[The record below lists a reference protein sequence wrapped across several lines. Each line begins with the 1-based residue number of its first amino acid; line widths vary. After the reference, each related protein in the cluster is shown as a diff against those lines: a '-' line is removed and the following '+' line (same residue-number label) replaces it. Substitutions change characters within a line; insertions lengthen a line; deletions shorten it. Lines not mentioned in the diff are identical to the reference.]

1 MPFRTVPS
9 DYLTVGEIMK
19 NSFLT
24 GSFLASRAK
33 AYHFKNTHK
42 PEAAPFNRQQLERR
56 FARRAE
62 RFERRKG
69 GYSLTLQASAIGAC
83 LALIGVLNLPLYQ
96 QDTFEIQFVQQELV
110 EMEEIVQTAQ
120 QLTPPLPPR
129 PPVPV
134 EVPNDE
140 VLENDVLD
148 LDASLDI
155 NEPLAALPPPPPPV
169 EEETEDELEIFV
181 VVEEMPEMI
190 GGMAALI
197 KDLQYPRLA
206 QQANIEGM
214 VVVQVVVNEEGE
226 PLNPVVARSG
236 SELLDKAAIAAVM
249 KQRFKPGMQRG
260 RAVKVQIAIPVRFQL
275 TT

>member
-1 MPFRTVPS
+1 
-9 DYLTVGEIMK
+9 MK

-24 GSFLASRAK
+24 GSFLAGRAK

-42 PEAAPFNRQQLERR
+42 PESAPFNRQQLEHR

-69 GYSLTLQASAIGAC
+69 GYGLTLQLSAIGAC

-120 QLTPPLPPR
+120 QLTPPPPPR

-214 VVVQVVVNEEGE
+214 VVVQVVVNEDGE
-226 PLNPVVARSG
+226 PLNPIVARSG